1 MGAPSKRAKK
11 TKTVS
16 DFDLVRISSELR
28 SPRVTPSAY
37 SWTLESIMEA
47 RAAQM
52 AGRFKLAARLAASMK
67 TDDALAVAYEGRLA
81 PQRCVPVSIEPA
93 GNSAKARG
101 IANEAEALFGQKGIA
116 IQPETLTDIN
126 GCLVD
131 HGVAFA
137 TCVWTPRADGTR
149 VDLQVKF
156 WPIEFVRWD
165 SIDRCFKAQVDPMG
179 QPAVIPKP
187 AIVVGEYEAYQSIN
201 YWEEPIVHGDG
212 RWIIFAQHEHEPF
225 KHCAILPGCMVWA
238 SHAYAKRDWSKSSVA
253 HGNTKIVGEMP
264 TGVLLQDDAGNP
276 TPEAKAFLE
285 ALQSMASDDP
295 VIIRPAGCTTEFVV
309 NTSTAWQVFSE
320 LGLSAERGSARIY
333 LGTDG
338 ILGAQGGAP
347 GVNVEA
353 LFGVATT
360 RVRGDLG
367 CIERCLHTG
376 AIEIWTAI
384 NHGDSTLSPLRRY
397 QLPDDDK
404 RALTTNDV
412 AGGTITVNESRER
425 EGLGPLMTMGVD
437 ESGKPARMPDPRGDL
452 TVTEFNAK
460 VKAANPPPAA
470 TAPPPA

>member
-11 TKTVS
+11 VRAAG

-28 SPRVTPSAY
+28 SPRVSPNAY
-37 SWTLESIMEA
+37 SWTLEQIMHA
-47 RAAQM
+47 RAEQM
-52 AGRFKLAARLAASMK
+52 AGRFRLAARLAESMK
-67 TDDALAVAYEGRLA
+67 TDDALSVAYEGRLA
-81 PQRCVPVSIEPA
+81 PQRCVPVAIEPA
-93 GNSAKARG
+93 RPNARAKG
-101 IANEAEALFGQKGIA
+101 IADEAEALFGQKGIA
-116 IQPETLTDIN
+116 ISPETLTDIN

-137 TCVWTPRADGTR
+137 TCVWTPRPDGTR
-149 VDLQVKF
+149 VDLQIKF

-165 SIDRCFKAQVDPMG
+165 PIDRCFKAQVDPMG

-187 AIVVGEYEAYQSIN
+187 TVVMGEYEAYQSVN

-212 RWIIFAQHEHEPF
+212 RWIIFSQHELYPY
-225 KHCAILPGCMVWA
+225 KHGAILAGCLVWA
-238 SHAYAKRDWSKSSVA
+238 RHAYGVRDWAKSSVA
-253 HGNTKIVGEMP
+253 HGNAKVVGEMP
-264 TGVLLQDDAGNP
+264 SGIPLQGEDGQP
-276 TPEAKAFLE
+276 TPEADAFLE
-285 ALQSMASDDP
+285 ALQSFETDFP
-295 VIIRPAGCTTEFVV
+295 CLIRPAGAKTDFLT
-309 NTSTAWQVFSE
+309 NNSNAWQVFSE
-320 LGLSAERGSARIY
+320 LVLNGERGSARIY

-367 CIERCLHTG
+367 CMERCIHTG
-376 AIEIWTAI
+376 GIEPWTAI
-384 NHGDSTLSPLRRY
+384 NFGDSSLAPYRRY

-412 AGGTITVNESRER
+412 AGGVITVNEARER
-425 EGLGPLMTMGVD
+425 EGLGPLM
-437 ESGKPARMPDPRGDL
+437 SGGLPDARGFL

-460 VKAANPPPAA
+460 VKAANPPPPAA
-470 TAPPPA
+470 SAGAAP